1 MTPREI
7 ESRVEQFGQ
16 RCREAGLSLT
26 HQRLTIYRSLLESV
40 DHPTPEALFARV
52 RPALPS
58 LSLATIYKTL
68 DTLAQLGLVAE
79 LPATGSSRRF
89 DGNMERHH
97 HLVCTRCG
105 RVSDYSDPGLDGIA
119 PPSGIKGFTAQH
131 LSIHVHGLCRE
142 CAPGRGSH

>member
-1 MTPREI
+1 M
-7 ESRVEQFGQ
+7 
-16 RCREAGLSLT
+16 
-26 HQRLTIYRSLLESV
+26 
-40 DHPTPEALFARV
+40 

-131 LSIHVHGLCRE
+131 LAIHVHGLCRE
-142 CAPGRGSH
+142 CGPGRAGH